1 MDLVI
6 GECFGENKRCG
17 FLLILLKII
26 YVTNLGK
33 EAYFFSI
40 HFKTLEIN
48 CLLTLTFYV
57 LLVRTKFCNNSSKH
71 YTKKQKNSYFQFL
84 SKKISNII
92 Y

>member
-33 EAYFFSI
+33 EAYFLFI

-71 YTKKQKNSYFQFL
+71 DTKKQKNSYFQFL